1 LVIAKGPG
9 IGVLLQGWHFNAF
22 LLDFGDDGGMT
33 LLRGGLQGLH
43 APALIDNKK
52 GDGVFGWGDGLRLV
66 LVVVVVCHGDFGL
79 GHKGLSD
86 RSPTPIL
93 TTL

>member
-22 LLDFGDDGGMT
+22 LLDFGNDRGMT

-43 APALIDNKK
+43 APALIDNKR
-52 GDGVFGWGDGLRLV
+52 VMAFLV
-66 LVVVVVCHGDFGL
+66 GAMGCAWSWLLLLFVMA
-79 GHKGLSD
+79 
-86 RSPTPIL
+86 IL
-93 TTL
+93 D

>member
-1 LVIAKGPG
+1 
-9 IGVLLQGWHFNAF
+9 
-22 LLDFGDDGGMT
+22 
-33 LLRGGLQGLH
+33 
-43 APALIDNKK
+43 LIDNKK